1 MLRYL
6 VTMRVLGGIEQA
18 LHEKLGRKQKGSI
31 LYNKE
36 NDVLFELFTVTIA
49 LISQQQPKLT

>member
-18 LHEKLGRKQKGSI
+18 LLEKTGTQTERKHSVQQK
-31 LYNKE
+31 

-49 LISQQQPKLT
+49 SISQQQPKLT